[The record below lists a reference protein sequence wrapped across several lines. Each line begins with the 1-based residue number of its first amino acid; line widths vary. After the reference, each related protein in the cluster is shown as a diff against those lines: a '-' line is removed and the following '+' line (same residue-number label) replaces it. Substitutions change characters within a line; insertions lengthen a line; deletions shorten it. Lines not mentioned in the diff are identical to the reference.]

1 MATKSFANFYSVGAI
16 VLEKLSL
23 RFSGAIL
30 VSLLGAFALT
40 LAPINGFFELWRP
53 EWLVL
58 VIIHWAIYFP
68 DRISY
73 LLVVFLGL
81 MLDTAWQLPLGQHSL
96 SFVVLVYVVI
106 RLSERLSPN
115 SLLQHLFMVLVATS
129 IYMLVNLWVL
139 TATDNG
145 PDNWGYWYSVLSSL
159 LFWPLV
165 TGLLKKMQVE
175 NKGR

>member
-1 MATKSFANFYSVGAI
+1 MEN
-16 VLEKLSL
+16 LSL
-23 RFSGAIL
+23 KFSGAI
-30 VSLLGAFALT
+30 VFSLLGAFILT
-40 LAPINGFFELWRP
+40 LAPVNNVFGLWRP

-73 LLVVFLGL
+73 VLVGVVGL
-81 MLDTAWQLPLGQHSL
+81 MLDAAWQLPLGQHSL
-96 SFVVLVYVVI
+96 AFVILVYVVI

-129 IYMLVNLWVL
+129 IYMLSNLWVL
-139 TATDNG
+139 TATNNS
-145 PDNWGYWYSVLSSL
+145 PESWQYWYPLLTSL

-165 TGLLKKMQVE
+165 TGLLKKLQVV
-175 NKGR
+175 NNGR

>member
-1 MATKSFANFYSVGAI
+1 MEN
-16 VLEKLSL
+16 LSL
-23 RFSGAIL
+23 KFSGAIL
-30 VSLLGAFALT
+30 LSLLGAFVLT
-40 LAPINGFFELWRP
+40 LAPVDNVFGLWRP

-73 LLVVFLGL
+73 VLVFFLGL

-96 SFVVLVYVVI
+96 SFVVLLYVVI

-129 IYMLVNLWVL
+129 VYMLVNLWVL
-139 TATDNG
+139 TATDNS
-145 PDNWGYWYSVLSSL
+145 PESWGYWYPVLSSL
-159 LFWPLV
+159 LFWPLI
-165 TGLLKKMQVE
+165 TGLLKKMQVV
-175 NKGR
+175 NKGH